1 MNLSRVKA
9 VVMKDLLELR
19 ANKMAMIPMIVVPIV
34 LCIVVPAAVT
44 LLALRL
50 DIALIN
56 GAGLIER
63 MLPVYAV
70 PAVFDTMATRIV
82 YVFVNYLFVPLFM
95 LVPIM
100 ASSIVS
106 ANSVVGEKERHTLET
121 LLYTP
126 ITNREFV
133 LAKGLAAFVPAL
145 AITVV
150 GFVGYFFVVNL
161 ISWLAVG
168 TMMVR
173 SLLWIPAILLVSP
186 AVSLLALCVTLLVSM
201 RARSFMEAQQ
211 MSVIVV
217 IPFIL
222 LVAVQ
227 FTGLFVLNTV
237 IVTLFGVGILGLD
250 AVLLTRVGPRFDR
263 ETIVQTL

>member
-9 VVMKDLLELR
+9 VVVKDLSELR
-19 ANKMAMIPMIVVPIV
+19 ANRMAMVPMIVVPLV
-34 LCIVVPAAVT
+34 LCVVVPATVT
-44 LLALRL
+44 FFALRL
-50 DIALIN
+50 DIALVN
-56 GAGLIER
+56 GAGLIEKL
-63 MLPVYAV
+63 LPAYTI
-70 PAVFDTMATRIV
+70 PAVFDTVATRVV

-100 ASSIVS
+100 VSSIIS

-121 LLYTP
+121 LLYSP
-126 ITNREFV
+126 LSNLEFV
-133 LAKGLAAFVPAL
+133 VAKGLAAFVPAL

-150 GFVGYFFVVNL
+150 GFAGYFVAVNL
-161 ISWLAVG
+161 VSYLAVG

-201 RARSFMEAQQ
+201 RAKSFMEAQQ
-211 MSVIVV
+211 MAAIVV

-222 LVAVQ
+222 FVVMQ
-227 FTGLFVLNTV
+227 FIGLFALSAT
-237 IVTLFGVGILGLD
+237 IVVLFGVAILGLD
-250 AVLLTRVGPRFDR
+250 GLLLAKVGPRFDR
-263 ETIVQTL
+263 ETIVKTL